1 MRTIRRIIKG
11 LVCLFLAIGI
21 AGCAYLV
28 YEGYDMYRTAVAE
41 KPIEQKVETIRSRE
55 NYTEI
60 DELPQIYLDAI
71 VSVEDHRF
79 YSHPGI
85 DVLAIARAA
94 VNDIKAGSLVEGG
107 SGITQQLCKNL
118 YFTQEKKFT
127 RKIAEMFLSFQFESK
142 YTKDEIL
149 ELYVNSIFF
158 GNNYYCVRDASLGYF
173 GKLPK
178 DMNAYESTLLAGIP
192 NAPSAY
198 ALTKNPDLAHQRQ
211 KRVLEK
217 MVKYHYMTAKEAEE
231 IIESRNN

>member
-1 MRTIRRIIKG
+1 MRTLRKIIKV
-11 LVCLFLAIGI
+11 LVLICLIAGI
-21 AGCAYLV
+21 AACSYLIH
-28 YEGYDMYRTAVAE
+28 EGYDMYKTAVE
-41 KPIEQKVETIRSRE
+41 KESIAQKVEEIRSRD
-55 NYTEI
+55 NYTKI

-79 YSHPGI
+79 YSHPGVDI
-85 DVLAIARAA
+85 LAIGRAA
-94 VNDIKAGSLVEGG
+94 INDIKAMSLVEGG

-127 RKIAEMFLSFQFESK
+127 RKIAEVFMSFEFEKK

-149 ELYVNSIFF
+149 ELYVNSIYF
-158 GNNYYCVRDASLGYF
+158 GNNYYCVKDASLGYF

-178 DMNAYESTLLAGIP
+178 DMNDYESTLLAGIP

-217 MVKYHYMTAKEAEE
+217 MVKYNYLTQKEAEA
-231 IIESRNN
+231 IMHN

>member
-1 MRTIRRIIKG
+1 MCTIRKIIKVF
-11 LVCLFLAIGI
+11 VCICFVLGI
-21 AGCAYLV
+21 AGCSCLLLA
-28 YEGYDMYRTAVAE
+28 GYDMYRDAVAAE
-41 KPIEQKVETIRSRE
+41 PVEQKVEAIRGKE
-55 NYTEI
+55 NYTKIE
-60 DELPQIYLDAI
+60 ELPQIYLDAI

-127 RKIAEMFLSFQFESK
+127 RKIAEVFLSFRFEK
-142 YTKDEIL
+142 LYTKDEIL

-158 GNNYYCVRDASLGYF
+158 GNNYYCVKDASLGYF
-173 GKLPK
+173 GKMPK

-217 MVKYHYMTAKEAEE
+217 MIKYGYITEKEAETIAE
-231 IIESRNN
+231 NVHN

>member
-1 MRTIRRIIKG
+1 MRAIKKLLKT
-11 LVCLFLAIGI
+11 LVCICLIIGI
-21 AGCAYLV
+21 AGCSYLMF
-28 YEGYDMYRTAVAE
+28 EGYNMYRTAVE
-41 KPIEQKVETIRSRE
+41 KEPIEQKVASIRSKE

-60 DELPQIYLDAI
+60 EELPQIYLDAI

-94 VNDIKAGSLVEGG
+94 INDIRAGSLVEGG

-127 RKIAEMFLSFQFESK
+127 RKIAEAFLSFQFERL

-158 GNNYYCVRDASLGYF
+158 GNNYYCVKDASLGYF
-173 GKLPK
+173 GKIPK
-178 DMNAYESTLLAGIP
+178 DMTPYESTLLAGIP

-217 MVKYHYMTAKEAEE
+217 MIKYGYITKKEAEA
-231 IIESRNN
+231 ITGNMHN

>member
-1 MRTIRRIIKG
+1 MRTIRKIIKG

-21 AGCAYLV
+21 SCCAYLV
-28 YEGYDMYRTAVAE
+28 YEGYDMYRTAIAE
-41 KPIEQKVETIRSRE
+41 EPIEQKVETIRSRE

-85 DVLAIARAA
+85 DVLAIGRAA
-94 VNDIKAGSLVEGG
+94 VNDIKAGSPVEGG

-127 RKIAEMFLSFQFESK
+127 RRIAEMFLSFQFESK

-178 DMNAYESTLLAGIP
+178 DMDAYESTLLAGIP
-192 NAPSAY
+192 NAPSVY

-217 MVKYHYMTAKEAEE
+217 MVKYHYMTEKEAKEL
-231 IIESRNN
+231 IESRNN

>member
-1 MRTIRRIIKG
+1 MRAIKKLQKT
-11 LVCLFLAIGI
+11 LVCICLIIGI
-21 AGCAYLV
+21 AGCSYLML
-28 YEGYDMYRTAVAE
+28 EGYNMYRTAVE
-41 KPIEQKVETIRSRE
+41 KEPIEQKVASIRSKE

-60 DELPQIYLDAI
+60 EELPQIYLDAI

-94 VNDIKAGSLVEGG
+94 INDIRAGSLVEGG

-127 RKIAEMFLSFQFESK
+127 RKIAEAFLFFQFERL

-158 GNNYYCVRDASLGYF
+158 GNNYYCVKDASLGYF

-178 DMNAYESTLLAGIP
+178 DMTPYESTLLAGIP

-217 MVKYHYMTAKEAEE
+217 MIKYGYITKKEAEV
-231 IIESRNN
+231 ITGNMHN